1 MYVSS
6 NQILVR
12 LFERQGETF
21 IRTNWKIKKRKPHFE
36 YNIFFNLFDNRRDVD
51 LICVLDVFLWWTPL
65 SDESDKCALI
75 KRIQWK
81 KQRMW
86 KRRAAVGDFWIYSK
100 EKQLRG
106 YFKSMLLTLLLCLGS
121 YDPSNIFACPQLLE
135 TYHMMMEYAP
145 AKPVKNMQEIN
156 PFRRGGWNIV
166 RKMNIWSRSEASREN
181 MKFLGQSLSQV
192 YYQPIYQQIE
202 CCLCCFH

>member
-106 YFKSMLLTLLLCLGS
+106 YFKSMLLTLS
-121 YDPSNIFACPQLLE
+121 
-135 TYHMMMEYAP
+135 
-145 AKPVKNMQEIN
+145 
-156 PFRRGGWNIV
+156 
-166 RKMNIWSRSEASREN
+166 SRSQN
-181 MKFLGQSLSQV
+181 MIHQMFLVAHNCSKRITWWWNMPRLNQWR
-192 YYQPIYQQIE
+192 I
-202 CCLCCFH
+202 CRK